1 MSEVSPGARL
11 ATIDRHSALSRSD
24 AVHTVVLD
32 GEGVLLDEHE
42 NRLHLLNSSA
52 TLLWQLYDGATTL
65 DDLAAD
71 ISATLHADHE
81 AVVADLVAMSR
92 HLAEEGLLAG
102 FVRVDPD
109 AEPEAEAEATPD
121 AT

>member
-1 MSEVSPGARL
+1 MSEVAPEARPA
-11 ATIDRHSALSRSD
+11 ATIDRHAALARSD

-52 TLLWQLYDGATTL
+52 TLLWQLYDGTTTL

-81 AVVADLVAMSR
+81 EVVDDLVAMSR

-102 FVRVDPD
+102 YQRV
-109 AEPEAEAEATPD
+109 EPEPEPEPGAD